1 MSLAATIAQTIRTVD
16 PDVAPYDMKTM
27 TEHLDSSSAFLP
39 FRLGAMVTSVFGV
52 VGMTLAAVGL
62 YGVVAYQV
70 SRRTQEIGLR
80 MTLGARAEDIL
91 RGVLWQGLRLT
102 LAGVAAGV
110 LLAATASVW
119 LQPYLLDVNALDPA
133 TYMSVAALLL
143 ATSLAASFVP
153 AWRAMRA
160 DPAAALRE

>member
-1 MSLAATIAQTIRTVD
+1 
-16 PDVAPYDMKTM
+16 
-27 TEHLDSSSAFLP
+27 
-39 FRLGAMVTSVFGV
+39 
-52 VGMTLAAVGL
+52 
-62 YGVVAYQV
+62 
-70 SRRTQEIGLR
+70 

-102 LAGVAAGV
+102 LAGVAAGM
-110 LLAATASVW
+110 LLAAAASVW

-133 TYMSVAALLL
+133 TYVSVAALLL
-143 ATSLAASFVP
+143 VTSLAASFVP